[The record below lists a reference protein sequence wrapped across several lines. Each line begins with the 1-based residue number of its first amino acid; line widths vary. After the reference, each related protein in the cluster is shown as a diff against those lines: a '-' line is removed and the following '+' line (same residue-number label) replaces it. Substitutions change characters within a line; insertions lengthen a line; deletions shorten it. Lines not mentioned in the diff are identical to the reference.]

1 MTQTHSR
8 QAVLTIDDG
17 PTDITTPMVDF
28 LRSKEIPAVLFFP
41 GDKMERRPEVVK
53 YAIRAGMDIGNH
65 SYSHPYF
72 SELSF
77 DECTEQILRTEDILH
92 RIYASLASEGIERR
106 HKLFRFPYGDKG
118 GEHKTR
124 LQEFLEKNGFENLA
138 LHIDHPWYAAEGLDR
153 DRDIYWTFDYKD
165 YKIYSPEHEFEL
177 ADVWTRMAEALQP
190 QTSNEILLFHDNVV
204 TKEKYPRYY
213 EQLIHRTEAMGIVFT
228 QASYQ

>member
-1 MTQTHSR
+1 MNQSKRR

-17 PTDITTPMVDF
+17 PTEITTQIVDS
-28 LRSKEIPAVLFFP
+28 LRAKKIRAVMFFP

-77 DECTEQILRTEDILH
+77 DECTKQILRTEVILN

-118 GEHKTR
+118 GEHKAR
-124 LQEFLEKNGFENLA
+124 LQAFLEENGFENLA
-138 LHIDHPWYAAEGLDR
+138 LHIVHPWYGAEGLGR

-177 ADVWTRMAEALQP
+177 ADVWTRMAEVLQP
-190 QTSNEILLFHDNVV
+190 GIGNEILLFHDNEV
-204 TKEKYPRYY
+204 TNEKYPRYY
-213 EQLIHRTEAMGIVFT
+213 EQLLHRTESMGLVFT
-228 QASYQ
+228 QAFYQ